1 MYKLEVRGHFQVPAI
16 LIAEEGARGAVGE
29 GMGGFCSRSG
39 RRDKVRRL
47 CSYQESNPDFLIV
60 QPGP

>member
-1 MYKLEVRGHFQVPAI
+1 MLEARGHFQAPAI
-16 LIAEEGARGAVGE
+16 LTAREGARGVLDEGVGA
-29 GMGGFCSRSG
+29 FCIRSG

-47 CSYQESNPDFLIV
+47 CSYQESNPDFLVV